1 VISNFQLPLA
11 QKKKLKQQNPQ
22 TMLHTS
28 PNYGKKKLKFTN
40 QSGGKKN

>member
-11 QKKKLKQQNPQ
+11 QKKKLKQKNPQ
-22 TMLHTS
+22 TMPPTF
-28 PNYGKKKLKFTN
+28 PNYGKKKSKFTN